1 MPTIRCS
8 GRLMGGV
15 CPGGVVCLSARRGV
29 CPGGCLPGGVCPGGM
44 CVSAKEGCLPRGCVC
59 LGGCLSVC
67 PWEGAHLP
75 PVDRILETHLWK
87 HYLSAT
93 SFADGNEPLGWCL
106 NTYWYFIS
114 SRQMGIIWIWIQPVD
129 TKPILVVQS
138 LLDTVKLTIPQWST
152 GWLGTFDTILNFSFL
167 IYISFSCH
175 FVLVIIL

>member
-1 MPTIRCS
+1 MRTT
-8 GRLMGGV
+8 RLLTVSQHALHRGSPQGEGV
-15 CPGGVVCLSARRGV
+15 SARGCLPKGDVCICPGGVSAQGV
-29 CPGGCLPGGVCPGGM
+29 
-44 CVSAKEGCLPRGCVC
+44 CLPRGVSVC
-59 LGGCLSVC
+59 LSMGGVN
-67 PWEGAHLP
+67 LP
-75 PVDRILETHLWK
+75 PVGRILETHLWK